1 MVNTENLKEVETKIK
16 LLQVIS
22 KEFKNS
28 VQVPI
33 CHVQVNI

>member
-22 KEFKNS
+22 KEFRNS
-28 VQVPI
+28 VQVCT